1 MKKII
6 SFSAFALIVLTA
18 CASHA
23 AWHKDGVSAD
33 ATKTTL
39 SECRYQIGINKI
51 PAEKQQELL
60 VACMQGKGFRWR

>member
-1 MKKII
+1 MKNNTVL
-6 SFSAFALIVLTA
+6 AVFALILLSA
-18 CASHA
+18 CAPPA
-23 AWHKDGVSAD
+23 TWRKDGVSAD